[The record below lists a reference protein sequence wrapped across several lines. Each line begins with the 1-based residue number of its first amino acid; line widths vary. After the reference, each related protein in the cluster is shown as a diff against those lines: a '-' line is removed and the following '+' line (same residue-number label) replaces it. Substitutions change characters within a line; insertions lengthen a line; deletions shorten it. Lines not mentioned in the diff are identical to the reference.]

1 MSARKVVVADDDP
14 DTVLTLSTLLETEGY
29 EVFAARNGAEAL
41 DMAAKVHPDAVVLDI
56 ALPKLSGWEIARRI
70 RERLGEAGPVLIG
83 ISGQYRQGADKI
95 LSQILGFD
103 HYLVKP
109 CDFRSLVALLP
120 PARQREAA

>member
-1 MSARKVVVADDDP
+1 MNARKVVVADDDP
-14 DTVLTLSTLLETEGY
+14 DTVLTLSTLLEIEGY
-29 EVFAARNGAEAL
+29 EVFAAHNGAEAL
-41 DMAAKVHPDAVVLDI
+41 DMAAKVDPDAVVLDI

>member
-14 DTVLTLSTLLETEGY
+14 DTVLTLSALLETEGY

-95 LSQILGFD
+95 LSHILGFD

-120 PARQREAA
+120 PPRQKEAA